1 MNRLAVALATIVS
14 LCPLTALGQD
24 SDNERARVHFSSGR
38 SYFDEGNYER
48 ALEEFQQA
56 YALSPLPL
64 MLFNIGT
71 TQERLGMLREA
82 ADTFER
88 FLREV
93 PDADNRDVLTRRIA
107 NLRSRAERIAAGH
120 ADPGEQ
126 TEVTT
131 TTTTATAP
139 RGGSGDG
146 LVLGGIIGL
155 GAVITGALALSAES
169 SVQGGCYATRSCTP
183 ADVSDMDTF
192 ALATDILWPVAA
204 VAAGAGAVLL
214 LLGLSAN
221 GSGATAW
228 IVPSLSPTAFGV
240 TAGGSL

>member
-107 NLRSRAERIAAGH
+107 NLRSRADRVAAGH

-126 TEVTT
+126 AEA
-131 TTTTATAP
+131 TTTATPVP
-139 RGGSGDG
+139 RG
-146 LVLGGIIGL
+146 
-155 GAVITGALALSAES
+155 
-169 SVQGGCYATRSCTP
+169 
-183 ADVSDMDTF
+183 
-192 ALATDILWPVAA
+192 
-204 VAAGAGAVLL
+204 
-214 LLGLSAN
+214 
-221 GSGATAW
+221 
-228 IVPSLSPTAFGV
+228 
-240 TAGGSL
+240 